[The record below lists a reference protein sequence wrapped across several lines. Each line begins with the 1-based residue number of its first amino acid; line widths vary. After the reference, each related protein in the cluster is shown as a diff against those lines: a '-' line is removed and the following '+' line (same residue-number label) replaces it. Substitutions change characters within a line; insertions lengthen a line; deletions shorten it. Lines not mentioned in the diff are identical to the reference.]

1 MKKQSKWSK
10 NNEPGENKRSSY
22 TEKKKNANER
32 RTKIELAD
40 AGRMVR
46 DLIGETDVDNTNFFL
61 THQQNAVR
69 AVTPVNTL
77 LNAHFTQRR
86 TAGAPAHVTPILNKV
101 KTMGAANIPDGEG
114 GSRRATESTA
124 QTPAGNRL
132 PHLQPREYREPGR
145 SRTNSRAPHG
155 DRRRQDQSV
164 HSPASNNSRLPP
176 HNRDCRADS
185 NYHADL
191 RDTLKLIL

>member
-61 THQQNAVR
+61 THQQNAV
-69 AVTPVNTL
+69 NTL

-101 KTMGAANIPDGEG
+101 KTMGAANIPDGE
-114 GSRRATESTA
+114 STA

-132 PHLQPREYREPGR
+132 PHLQP
-145 SRTNSRAPHG
+145 
-155 DRRRQDQSV
+155 
-164 HSPASNNSRLPP
+164 
-176 HNRDCRADS
+176 
-185 NYHADL
+185 
-191 RDTLKLIL
+191 